1 MSETDSFIDEVS
13 EEVRK
18 DRLFVLMRKY
28 GWIAVLAVLL
38 VVSGTAYREYSRS
51 ANAVKA
57 QQTGDAILAALELGT
72 DADRAQALGKID
84 SGNQNSQSV
93 LNLLQAAELL
103 NAEQNEG
110 AALALQGVGALAEVD
125 VEYRELA
132 EFKKLLFED
141 SGLSD
146 AQRLADLTA
155 IATSASPYRL
165 LAQEQIA
172 LIELGYG
179 QTEAAINRLS
189 GLMEDA
195 SVSEGLRQRASQLL
209 IVLGENPG
217 QIEQ

>member
-1 MSETDSFIDEVS
+1 VSETDSFIDEVS

-38 VVSGTAYREYSRS
+38 VVSGTAYREYSIS

-57 QQTGDAILAALELGT
+57 QQTGDAILAALELET
-72 DADRAQALGKID
+72 DAERAEALGKIH

-93 LNLLQAAELL
+93 LSLLQAVELL

-110 AALALQGVGALAEVD
+110 AALALQGVGALAKVD

-132 EFKKLLFED
+132 EFKKLLLED

-155 IATSASPYRL
+155 IATSTSPYRL
-165 LAQEQIA
+165 LAQEQVA
-172 LIELGYG
+172 LIELGSG

-209 IVLGENPG
+209 TILGGNPD